1 MTEDGTEEDRR
12 ARRSSNGEVAEG
24 DERART
30 RPKVRGRARQRP
42 AERRLGPPEAARRA
56 AQAVAELTSH
66 DPEAVISIERCDEG
80 WKIGVEVVETH
91 RIPDSADI
99 LASYEAMKG
108 RGVTFRFAPRVVTTD
123 GKARDFYVTDFRD
136 PDGHVLSI
144 GGWIPHRQ
152 DQP

>member
-1 MTEDGTEEDRR
+1 VTEDGTEEDRR

-99 LASYEAMKG
+99 LASYEVRLDCDGELVSYRRTSRYA
-108 RGVTFRFAPRVVTTD
+108 RGQL
-123 GKARDFYVTDFRD
+123 Y
-136 PDGHVLSI
+136 
-144 GGWIPHRQ
+144 GGSR
-152 DQP
+152 